1 MSKIRNL
8 SANLSVGAKLWVGF
22 GLVLFLTASVAVTAF
37 SSIAT
42 LQHHSERLRGDLQVQ
57 AQVLQARIAEKD
69 FALGLDERAAEQ
81 VRLTVEQLQEALSG
95 DTNSAR
101 QEMASAAQAY
111 LRQFEQYV
119 KSLRELHDAR
129 GSMQCMARVAAE
141 SFNAVFLDQLDELSA
156 GVDGQGRLAT
166 DQFALLEQS
175 AALRDKLAQMRDSEL
190 SYSLD
195 NDQSRRADWEMGM
208 SDVLSTI
215 DTLSLRVGDD
225 GQASLKSAREALKDY
240 RLAFA
245 QFAINRDLIAQSTAS
260 MEHQSEHLGEL
271 LAALEQEQA
280 SAISQSGSSANRQ
293 LGVITLLALS
303 LGIGSS
309 LLIRQTILRPLR
321 EAVTWARRIADGDLS
336 GPRQSTVRKD
346 ELGLLLHSFGD
357 MLDSLRGLVRRISQ
371 GVDQLNGTTGNLA
384 TVISHTNSGVE
395 QQRRETE
402 VAVSSMQQ
410 MSSRAREVARN
421 TFEAN
426 DAVLKANEQARD
438 GNLLVQRAAD
448 RAGFLTQE
456 MNGCSQVMH
465 ELLGECSAVSVV
477 LDVIKSVAVQTNLLA
492 LNASIEAARAGE
504 HGRGFAVVADEVRGL
519 AQRTQAST
527 DEIKSLIDR
536 LCSAA
541 QQAATRLQE
550 NRLLTDESAK
560 LAGEASTALQSI
572 TQAVATIER
581 MNQQIA
587 TATEQ
592 QSIVAE
598 DVNHSMTKVRAVAE
612 ECSQQNLSLQ
622 ASNAELQQVSGA
634 LNVAVG
640 HFQT

>member
-1 MSKIRNL
+1 
-8 SANLSVGAKLWVGF
+8 
-22 GLVLFLTASVAVTAF
+22 
-37 SSIAT
+37 
-42 LQHHSERLRGDLQVQ
+42 
-57 AQVLQARIAEKD
+57 
-69 FALGLDERAAEQ
+69 
-81 VRLTVEQLQEALSG
+81 
-95 DTNSAR
+95 
-101 QEMASAAQAY
+101 
-111 LRQFEQYV
+111 
-119 KSLRELHDAR
+119 
-129 GSMQCMARVAAE
+129 
-141 SFNAVFLDQLDELSA
+141 
-156 GVDGQGRLAT
+156 
-166 DQFALLEQS
+166 
-175 AALRDKLAQMRDSEL
+175 
-190 SYSLD
+190 
-195 NDQSRRADWEMGM
+195 
-208 SDVLSTI
+208 
-215 DTLSLRVGDD
+215 
-225 GQASLKSAREALKDY
+225 
-240 RLAFA
+240 
-245 QFAINRDLIAQSTAS
+245 
-260 MEHQSEHLGEL
+260 
-271 LAALEQEQA
+271 
-280 SAISQSGSSANRQ
+280 
-293 LGVITLLALS
+293 
-303 LGIGSS
+303 
-309 LLIRQTILRPLR
+309 
-321 EAVTWARRIADGDLS
+321 
-336 GPRQSTVRKD
+336 
-346 ELGLLLHSFGD
+346 